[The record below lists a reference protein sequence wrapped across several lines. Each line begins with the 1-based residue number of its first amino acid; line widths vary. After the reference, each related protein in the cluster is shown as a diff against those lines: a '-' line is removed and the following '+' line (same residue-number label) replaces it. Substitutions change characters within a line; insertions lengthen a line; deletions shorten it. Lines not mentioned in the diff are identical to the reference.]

1 MTPANEIKPG
11 AVIDYH
17 EGGRMLVATSDT
29 VSNRWFGRR
38 HFLHGVVLTLPAS
51 GAGPW
56 RIGGPADRTTTPAPR
71 SSCMSS
77 ATTPTGAPAPPTSD
91 AVPPDRG
98 DHCARL
104 APNAARRLRR
114 EHPERAVPDGSPAR
128 PVPAEADACGTEALF
143 GEPTAPA
150 APAAHQSQP
159 PAVHRPRP
167 VLIPP

>member
-56 RIGGPADRTTTPAPR
+56 RIGGPADRTTTPRAEVLVHEQR
-71 SSCMSS
+71 
-77 ATTPTGAPAPPTSD
+77 D
-91 AVPPDRG
+91 DPDRCPCTTHVG
-98 DHCARL
+98 
-104 APNAARRLRR
+104 RR
-114 EHPERAVPDGSPAR
+114 
-128 PVPAEADACGTEALF
+128 T
-143 GEPTAPA
+143 T
-150 APAAHQSQP
+150 
-159 PAVHRPRP
+159 
-167 VLIPP
+167 